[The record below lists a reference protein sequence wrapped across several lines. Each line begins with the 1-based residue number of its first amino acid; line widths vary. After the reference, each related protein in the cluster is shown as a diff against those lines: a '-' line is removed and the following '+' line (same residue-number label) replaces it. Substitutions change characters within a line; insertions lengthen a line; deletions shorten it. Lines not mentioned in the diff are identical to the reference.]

1 MNLSEIVNY
10 VISIGMIIVAVW
22 QATKNYK
29 LKKYIRAESMEL
41 YIDTDILRGSAQ
53 TCLKA
58 LQSGNVNMGIQ
69 EAGKVEGIA
78 HALFTRAIKNIHHH
92 FNYKRTDI
100 DDWITNKKIHEIHK
114 DDFMKYA
121 DI

>member
-1 MNLSEIVNY
+1 MNKSEIVNY
-10 VISIGMIIVAVW
+10 IISVLSIIVAVW
-22 QATKNYK
+22 QTIKNYN

-41 YIDTDILRGSAQ
+41 YIDTDVLRGSAQ

-78 HALFTRAIKNIHHH
+78 HTLFTRAVKNIHHH

-100 DDWITNKKIHEIHK
+100 DNWIANNKIHEIHK
-114 DDFMKYA
+114 NDFMKYA
-121 DI
+121 DK